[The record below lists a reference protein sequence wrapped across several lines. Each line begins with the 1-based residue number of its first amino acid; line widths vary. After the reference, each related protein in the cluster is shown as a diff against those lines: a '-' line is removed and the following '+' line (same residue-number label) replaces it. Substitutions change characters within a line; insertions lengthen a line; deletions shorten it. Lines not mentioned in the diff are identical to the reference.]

1 MLLLLALTT
10 SIALAGD
17 EVYAAS
23 VSVLL
28 PCLRGEEGRREL
40 KEEEE
45 RCGGGERGLAGAC
58 FAVPRARAAFP
69 CFVDALCLLEMG
81 IVEQRKHTDCICEA
95 EKDRCCDIII
105 APIE

>member
-40 KEEEE
+40 KEEG

>member
-1 MLLLLALTT
+1 MLLLLASTT

-45 RCGGGERGLAGAC
+45 RCGGVLALPCLGLVLPFLVLWMHC
-58 FAVPRARAAFP
+58 VCWRW
-69 CFVDALCLLEMG
+69 VL
-81 IVEQRKHTDCICEA
+81 
-95 EKDRCCDIII
+95 
-105 APIE
+105 